1 MAFSQILKKNF
12 SHQFWFFLLLLFLPT
27 QLGFHL
33 WPPFSYVRGIRVDYL
48 SLSFYLSDIL
58 LIITF
63 LTWTLETRAKKA
75 GLTGFWTHNKFFL
88 ATLIFLIFF
97 NIFFALSPALA
108 LIKWIKVAELTLLF
122 VYVKNNTSLLFQ
134 KTSLLA
140 ISLALI
146 YSSALALLQFV
157 SQRTLGGLFYFLG
170 ERSFSSSTPGIA
182 LGKYFFDENALL
194 MRPYSTFPHP
204 NVLAGFSLVLIL
216 LLIYAHLKTR
226 RRFGGLAFSAVIL
239 SASSIALSLSS
250 GAWISFFI
258 VVAVI
263 FLNRKR
269 PKLLSVLAFSTL
281 FSSLLFSLTFGGLSN
296 FWSELFSGVP
306 DAIQKRID
314 LAGSAFR
321 MFLDSPVYGVGLNNF
336 IALLPAY
343 GAKPEI
349 SWFLQPVHN
358 LTLLVLSETGAFGLV
373 LFFYIIARSL
383 TRMVRAN
390 QTFLIGAFLV
400 ILLTGTFD
408 HYWLTLQATQL
419 LFVLVL
425 GLAA

>member
-1 MAFSQILKKNF
+1 MAFSQILKKNLP
-12 SHQFWFFLLLLFLPT
+12 HQFWFFLFLLFLPT
-27 QLGFHL
+27 QLGFYL
-33 WPPFSYVRGIRVDYL
+33 WPSFSYVRGVRVDYL

-58 LIITF
+58 LMITF
-63 LTWTLETRAKKA
+63 IAWVLETRVKRTTLA
-75 GLTGFWTHNKFFL
+75 GVWIQNKLFL
-88 ATLIFLIFF
+88 VLLILLILF
-97 NIFFALSPALA
+97 NIIFALSPALA
-108 LIKWIKVAELTLLF
+108 LIKWIKIAELVLLF
-122 VYVKNNTSLLFQ
+122 VYVKNNASFFFQ
-134 KTSLLA
+134 KGA
-140 ISLALI
+140 QMPMSLALI
-146 YSSALALLQFV
+146 YSSVLALLQFV

-182 LGKYFFDENALL
+182 LGKYFFYENALL

-204 NVLAGFSLVLIL
+204 NVSAGFSLVLVL
-216 LLIYAHLKTR
+216 LLIYAHLEKKR
-226 RRFGGLAFSAVIL
+226 RLSGLALSAVIL

-258 VVAVI
+258 VVVLI
-263 FLNRKR
+263 FLIRKR
-269 PKLLSVLAFSTL
+269 QKLLSVLALSTL
-281 FSSLLFSLTFGGLSN
+281 AATLLFSLTFGMLSN
-296 FWSELFSGVP
+296 FYKQLFTGSP
-306 DAIQKRID
+306 DDIQKRIE

-336 IALLPAY
+336 ITLLPLY
-343 GAKPEI
+343 GAKAEI

-373 LFFYIIARSL
+373 LFFYIITLSL
-383 TRMVRAN
+383 TRMVRAK
-390 QTFLIGAFLV
+390 QTFLIGAFLA